1 MGPLALPCLAPLQV
15 RDIVAEEVP
24 QVYALYAA
32 RIGEHDAGKLSE
44 EEKELEPFP
53 AGVLWLL
60 KYFYSPRGAH
70 RCPCCTCGVGFGVLR
85 NGDAP
90 GQ

>member
-1 MGPLALPCLAPLQV
+1 MCLGGATCLAFLAPLQV
-15 RDIVAEEVP
+15 RDIVAEEAP

-60 KYFYSPRGAH
+60 K
-70 RCPCCTCGVGFGVLR
+70 
-85 NGDAP
+85 
-90 GQ
+90 